1 MMLQKEIKMTGPVR
15 TLYFAIRTARLRLA
29 LIALFASIVLIAGIG
44 SRYGSAQNSVLVQ
57 APSSVRIGEKL
68 TYSISFGRFPNAGY
82 AETNVV
88 SRGKISG
95 KDAIEIRSKVK
106 TVELVSAAFFMF
118 DESRTVY
125 AAPDSLLPL
134 YISTNSNDSVLP
146 KETISNFLAQPTQ
159 NFDLVTLLF
168 KLRETGGVGT
178 FPFFEGERNY
188 TASFVTT
195 VAEKV
200 KTEAGDF
207 DTTVTTVQSDYLTAA
222 GIKDLRINLTSDE
235 FHVPVLV
242 RFKTAKGEFRAVIS
256 GIVLPEV
263 ETPTPTPTA
272 TPVRTPPPATPK
284 PTPTPDGYVDNSPLA
299 PELGFQVGESLDY
312 RVTQGGKAIGQV
324 TFSARE
330 RKRVKGVDTL
340 LLTATVTGVEP
351 GATEFKLGDT
361 VTAFVDPET
370 LSPRLFESRLATPY
384 PGLNP
389 SVSFDPVSGVIVY
402 GVKAETE
409 GPIGTHSILSLVYA
423 IRSFNLKPSKDRS
436 NPVNDTRVA
445 VFWDTKPHIFTLR
458 PTEPAEVTINGEKTS
473 AQLITINTG
482 NAQLDKLALKVWLST
497 EQRVPLRF
505 AIGGYQADLIIRNA
519 TLFR

>member
-1 MMLQKEIKMTGPVR
+1 MTGTIKTWNTIPGTPLSR
-15 TLYFAIRTARLRLA
+15 WAT
-29 LIALFASIVLIAGIG
+29 IALFAIGLLAAGIG
-44 SRYGSAQNSVLVQ
+44 SRTSSAQNSVLVQ
-57 APSSVRIGEKL
+57 APSSIRIGEKL
-68 TYSISFGRFPNAGY
+68 TYSVSFGRFQNAGY

-95 KDAIEIRSKVK
+95 KEAIEIRSKVK
-106 TVELVSAAFFMF
+106 TLELVSAAFFMF

-125 AAPDSLLPL
+125 ASPDTLLPL
-134 YISTNSNDSVLP
+134 YLATNSNDSALP
-146 KETISNFLAQPTQ
+146 KETINNFLSQPTT

-168 KLRETGGVGT
+168 KLRESGGVGSY
-178 FPFFEGERNY
+178 PFFEGERNY
-188 TASFVTT
+188 SASFVTT

-207 DTTVTTVQSDYLTAA
+207 DTTVTTVQSDYLTAT
-222 GIKDLRINLTSDE
+222 GIKDLKINLSVDE
-235 FHVPVLV
+235 YRVPVQV
-242 RFKTAKGEFRAVIS
+242 RFKTARGEFRAVLS
-256 GIVLPEV
+256 AIVLPEV

-272 TPVRTPPPATPK
+272 TPVRTPPPPTAKPTATP
-284 PTPTPDGYVDNSPLA
+284 DNYVENAPLA

-312 RVTQGGKAIGQV
+312 RITQGGKAIGQI

-330 RKRVKGVDTL
+330 RTRVKGVDTL
-340 LLTATVTGVEP
+340 LLNATVTGIEQ
-351 GATEFKLGDT
+351 GTTEFKLGDT
-361 VTAFVDPET
+361 VTAQVDPDT
-370 LSPRLFESRLATPY
+370 LSPRSFESKLATPY

-389 SVSFDPVSGVIVY
+389 SVTFDPVSGQIVF
-402 GVKAETE
+402 GVKAEVD

-423 IRSFNLKPSKDRS
+423 MRSFNLKPSKDRS

-458 PTEPAEVTINGEKTS
+458 PSDPAEITVGGEKLS
-473 AQLITINTG
+473 AQLISVNTG
-482 NAQLDKLALKVWLST
+482 NPQLDKLALKVWLST

-505 AIGGYQADLIIRNA
+505 SVGGYQADLISRNT